1 MKPLTKKESEVMN
14 ILWKEHP
21 LSASQIQKRYSE
33 LSIYSIQQLIQRL
46 MDTGFIKVE
55 CIDYSGKKLSRFFA
69 PNVSLPEYIEYIIG
83 KETKNYKDTTFFL
96 VEKMES
102 KETLEELEKL
112 VQKRKKE
119 IEEKNSKEK

>member
-21 LSASQIQKRYSE
+21 LSVSQIQKRYSE

-46 MDTGFIKVE
+46 MDAGFIKVE

-119 IEEKNSKEK
+119 IEEKNCKEK

>member
-69 PNVSLPEYIEYIIG
+69 PNVSEYSTHSEPHRPALRATYSII
-83 KETKNYKDTTFFL
+83 
-96 VEKMES
+96 
-102 KETLEELEKL
+102 
-112 VQKRKKE
+112 
-119 IEEKNSKEK
+119 